1 MNRMPKKSKPATDY
15 RSLSDF
21 RYEIRRFLTFSEKAA
36 RDVGLEPQQHQ
47 ALLAIKGLPLHR
59 VATVSVL
66 AERLQ
71 IQHHS
76 AVELAD
82 RLEAKRLIRRSRT
95 QEDRRAVVLS
105 LTARGEKLLGHVTLP
120 HIAELQTA
128 GRKLL
133 WTLGLVMEDQN
144 PKGPFVDGFA
154 ADSSS
159 AKQESKR
166 WPRGAPK
173 PQCKRVTR

>member
-1 MNRMPKKSKPATDY
+1 MNRMAKKSKPATDY

-36 RDVGLEPQQHQ
+36 RDLGLEPQQHQ
-47 ALLAIKGLPLHR
+47 ALLAIKGLPLNR

-82 RLEAKRLIRRSRT
+82 RLEARRLIRRSRT

-120 HIAELQTA
+120 HLAELRTA

-133 WTLGLVMEDQN
+133 WTLGLVMGHQN
-144 PKGPFVDGFA
+144 PKDGFA

-166 WPRGAPK
+166 WPRGEAK

>member
-1 MNRMPKKSKPATDY
+1 MAWKSKTATDY

-21 RYEIRRFLTFSEKAA
+21 RYEIRRFLNFSEKAA
-36 RDVGLEPQQHQ
+36 RDAGLEPQQHQ
-47 ALLAIKGLPLHR
+47 ALLTIKGLPPHR
-59 VATVSVL
+59 VATIGVL
-66 AERLQ
+66 SERLQ

-105 LTARGEKLLGHVTLP
+105 LTARGEKLLSEVTLP
-120 HIAELQTA
+120 HLTELKTA

-133 WTLGLVMEDQN
+133 HTLGLAMEH
-144 PKGPFVDGFA
+144 KGPRNSLA
-154 ADSSS
+154 A
-159 AKQESKR
+159 ALGLENGTRHASKR
-166 WPRGAPK
+166 GIERTTGSK
-173 PQCKRVTR
+173 EKRR